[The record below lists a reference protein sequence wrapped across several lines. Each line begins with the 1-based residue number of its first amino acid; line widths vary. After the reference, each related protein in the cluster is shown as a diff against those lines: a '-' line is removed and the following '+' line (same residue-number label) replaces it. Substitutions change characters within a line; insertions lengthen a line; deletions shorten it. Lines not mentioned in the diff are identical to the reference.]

1 MHHIKI
7 ILPDLLQVLVTVDE
21 LALVGVLELVG
32 LDVLPEGLDDD
43 RPGLG
48 VNPQH
53 TSQSGV
59 QLELWGL
66 RDHTEKKG
74 DETTSG
80 TKSDFTSYFSIGKRF
95 LKCFA
100 CFTTIAA
107 YEL

>member
-1 MHHIKI
+1 MHHVKI
-7 ILPDLLQVLVTVDE
+7 ILLDLLQVLVTVDE

-43 RPGLG
+43 GPGLG

-66 RDHTEKKG
+66 RDHIERGKMRQHQQH
-74 DETTSG
+74 
-80 TKSDFTSYFSIGKRF
+80 TSYYSIGKRF
-95 LKCFA
+95 FKYLLITPIVA
-100 CFTTIAA
+100 IPP